1 MSQATERTA
10 YYISLC
16 EQLYN
21 PKSNED
27 SFAAQ
32 KTLEQ
37 LFPTFSNNSGPTND
51 ITTPTETAYALRI
64 LLESSPSPY
73 VQTFCFS
80 RLKQLTQDQLTT
92 FSVEAKVQLRTF
104 LLEYAF
110 MRPELIPFVI
120 TQLASLLSVI
130 TLTGWFDVEKYRDV
144 FKDISQFIQASVDHR
159 IVGLQILSVLVQDM
173 NPPCFTGNPAKFR
186 KAAGEFR
193 DTQLLDICKAAFDTL
208 KEIVEQGIVYSHA
221 DQEQRLK
228 DVTLNLIARC
238 FSYDFSGTS
247 PDESGE
253 DFGTLQIPT
262 SWRPFLTRDDFLS
275 TFFKAYNQF
284 EPSHASKV
292 MDCLVQIAS
301 IRIALFTE
309 PHRTQ
314 FIVIIMQGIRDI
326 IVSSHGLDNSDVY
339 NGFCRFLSRFRASVP
354 LNEMI
359 QTPGY
364 LDWIALIA
372 GFSFKAFQSWKFV
385 PNTSI
390 YVLGFWSRLVQSM
403 TYYQQLGDEAIEKLS
418 NMTVEI
424 VQAYTSTS
432 LEAVS
437 VYIEEG
443 LDDPF
448 ENEDALI
455 ESLNYLGQI
464 AHKKYQASGAVIT
477 QLFDPITTQYQ
488 DLINSFSMMSPDEF
502 KEALEVIETKF
513 AWLIYTMASFVGNRA
528 SFTTSDNVDEM
539 DSEITTRV
547 LQLVNVQ
554 QTLQNQHGNTFMNE
568 KLDLAFIYFF
578 QQFKKSY
585 MSESNGRNIY
595 ANLTKVFGISNQI
608 EMLEVIMRK
617 IVSNLQLWADNELIV
632 RRTLELFGYLNTGYG
647 ASKNLR
653 KLETTNMILQ
663 NHLSSEMTFF
673 QYEKQSE
680 NRIIYFQTLCKLLF
694 ADDNITER
702 IFYEFMKPFDMRIQ
716 LLGPLD
722 TIESFRQEK
731 NRKAIRDIF
740 VDLCGCVSSIQSRRH
755 FILFFDWFYNH
766 YSSLLLYAVEAWSP
780 DPMVN
785 TLLTFYLEYSSNKNQ
800 RMGFDVSSP
809 NGILIFKDASQLICT
824 YSQQLLKQADVPAD
838 QAYDYKYE
846 GISLCFNIMD
856 KCLGGK
862 YINFGILWL
871 YQDKAVND
879 AFEATLKL
887 VESIPLYDL
896 LSFPK
901 LAHSFFNMLDEFV
914 KEQQLMAMPA
924 ISPKLFLYL
933 LQACEQGIM
942 SMDPVV
948 FSHACSAINHICCYI
963 IQETEKANR
972 QQKRRRPSQPHWIV
986 SYLGQFRHILPTLLE
1001 SMFQQLLFDEKSD
1014 QWSLSRPLYP
1024 LIILERDYV
1033 FKYIAAVVENQ
1044 LPERRSIV
1052 TTVSVSLL

>member
-1 MSQATERTA
+1 
-10 YYISLC
+10 
-16 EQLYN
+16 
-21 PKSNED
+21 
-27 SFAAQ
+27 
-32 KTLEQ
+32 
-37 LFPTFSNNSGPTND
+37 
-51 ITTPTETAYALRI
+51 
-64 LLESSPSPY
+64 
-73 VQTFCFS
+73 
-80 RLKQLTQDQLTT
+80 
-92 FSVEAKVQLRTF
+92 
-104 LLEYAF
+104 
-110 MRPELIPFVI
+110 
-120 TQLASLLSVI
+120 
-130 TLTGWFDVEKYRDV
+130 
-144 FKDISQFIQASVDHR
+144 
-159 IVGLQILSVLVQDM
+159 
-173 NPPCFTGNPAKFR
+173 
-186 KAAGEFR
+186 
-193 DTQLLDICKAAFDTL
+193 
-208 KEIVEQGIVYSHA
+208 
-221 DQEQRLK
+221 
-228 DVTLNLIARC
+228 
-238 FSYDFSGTS
+238 
-247 PDESGE
+247 
-253 DFGTLQIPT
+253 
-262 SWRPFLTRDDFLS
+262 
-275 TFFKAYNQF
+275 
-284 EPSHASKV
+284 
-292 MDCLVQIAS
+292 
-301 IRIALFTE
+301 
-309 PHRTQ
+309 
-314 FIVIIMQGIRDI
+314 
-326 IVSSHGLDNSDVY
+326 
-339 NGFCRFLSRFRASVP
+339 
-354 LNEMI
+354 
-359 QTPGY
+359 
-364 LDWIALIA
+364 
-372 GFSFKAFQSWKFV
+372 
-385 PNTSI
+385 
-390 YVLGFWSRLVQSM
+390 
-403 TYYQQLGDEAIEKLS
+403 EAIEKLS

-595 ANLTKVFGISNQI
+595 ANLTKVFGIRNQI

-731 NRKAIRDIF
+731 NR
-740 VDLCGCVSSIQSRRH
+740 
-755 FILFFDWFYNH
+755 
-766 YSSLLLYAVEAWSP
+766 
-780 DPMVN
+780 
-785 TLLTFYLEYSSNKNQ
+785 
-800 RMGFDVSSP
+800 
-809 NGILIFKDASQLICT
+809 
-824 YSQQLLKQADVPAD
+824 LLKQADVPAD

-1052 TTVSVSLL
+1052 TTILNGLLDGINYTLSTRDRERFTHNVSAFRKPLKAHSIKLVPLAESPAYY